1 MEQKLMVYYGG
12 SWRIERVDTTEIP
25 SEFRIV
31 KDVTGSSG
39 NTRTVTKN
47 NQRRGMNGRFLKADG
62 T

>member
-1 MEQKLMVYYGG
+1 MVYYGG

-31 KDVTGSSG
+31 KDVTGNSG

-47 NQRRGMNGRFLKADG
+47 NQQRGMNGRFLKADG